1 MVCVAVNGVVFVIDG
16 GAVGYWIA
24 AVRSKERKSEQKET
38 QKTQNHKTT
47 IVDDE

>member
-1 MVCVAVNGVVFVIDG
+1 MVCVADNDVVFVID
-16 GAVGYWIA
+16 A

-47 IVDDE
+47 ERDGAQDTQKRL